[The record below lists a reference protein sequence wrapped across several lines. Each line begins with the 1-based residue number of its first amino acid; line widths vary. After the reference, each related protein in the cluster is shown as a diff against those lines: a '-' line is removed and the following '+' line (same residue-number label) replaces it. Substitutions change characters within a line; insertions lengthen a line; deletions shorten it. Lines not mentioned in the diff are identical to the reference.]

1 MKSKKNILGI
11 IVICFFMIITLFSIR
26 DDTKPE
32 VVVKARLDTLFKEKK
47 DNKDQKK
54 LSQLFMKKIQ
64 KTQLA
69 CALVE
74 PKKHQD
80 DFFKNITKGLEKIN
94 YKVHL
99 VSKSHDK
106 ADVEVTIGSFRLKR
120 ITQDGQAQLAQKMQE
135 ETEFSKEKM
144 INELY
149 RIIADG
155 FKKGPD
161 NDHKITF
168 KVTLHKKGRQ
178 WKVENDFDNQV
189 LSSILQQ

>member
-1 MKSKKNILGI
+1 MKNKKIILGI
-11 IVICFFMIITLFSIR
+11 TFICFFMIITLFSIK

-74 PKKHQD
+74 PTEHQD

-106 ADVEVTIGSFRLKR
+106 ADVKVTIGSFRLKR
-120 ITQDGQAQLAQKMQE
+120 ITQNGQAQLAQKMQE

-149 RIIADG
+149 KIIANE

-168 KVTLHKKGRQ
+168 KVILYKKDRQ
-178 WKVENDFDNQV
+178 WKVENDFDNQI

>member
-1 MKSKKNILGI
+1 MKNKKIILGI
-11 IVICFFMIITLFSIR
+11 TFICFFMIITLFSIK

-47 DNKDQKK
+47 DNKVQKK

-74 PKKHQD
+74 PTENQD

-99 VSKSHDK
+99 V
-106 ADVEVTIGSFRLKR
+106 
-120 ITQDGQAQLAQKMQE
+120 
-135 ETEFSKEKM
+135 
-144 INELY
+144 
-149 RIIADG
+149 
-155 FKKGPD
+155 
-161 NDHKITF
+161 
-168 KVTLHKKGRQ
+168 
-178 WKVENDFDNQV
+178 
-189 LSSILQQ
+189 